1 MFFEAIQDNY
11 IQGQIATILILST
24 FTNLKG
30 KYLWGTIIPISFI
43 LSLEFGTITIG
54 GLPLVF
60 TSIRLAKPDS
70 WWAKNYYDELKLS
83 ESKERF
89 SDTKAKESIKESS
102 DTDDKLK
109 NLKRLKELLDDE
121 VLTQEEFE
129 SEKKKILNKEDIK
142 STNNNLNFSI
152 NSETSQYLKRG
163 MLGAF
168 IAIWLLFIY
177 FIFSDDVSEG
187 DLSYCKDI
195 IAYAKSYKYSDQN
208 EVTVNSVSYKVLVN
222 ALTNSEITDP
232 DFKELMSLRGKLI
245 DLGQVFYL
253 RLENDFENELPY
265 TKELCN
271 KIIIESN

>member
-70 WWAKNYYDELKLS
+70 WWAKNYYDGLKLS

-121 VLTQEEFE
+121 VLTQEKFE

-152 NSETSQYLKRG
+152 NRKHHN
-163 MLGAF
+163 
-168 IAIWLLFIY
+168 I
-177 FIFSDDVSEG
+177 
-187 DLSYCKDI
+187 
-195 IAYAKSYKYSDQN
+195 
-208 EVTVNSVSYKVLVN
+208 
-222 ALTNSEITDP
+222 
-232 DFKELMSLRGKLI
+232 
-245 DLGQVFYL
+245 
-253 RLENDFENELPY
+253 
-265 TKELCN
+265 
-271 KIIIESN
+271 